1 MLCRWD
7 VRAYDIGLLM
17 ASLDYVLDLMGFDSR
32 FGCCRFGRPPRLYV
46 KALVLKEVCKASLRY
61 AESLSLTYL
70 GVRIPKSTLH
80 YWEVR
85 HGDMVGEVLN
95 VLLRLLSTIDYDYS
109 VVDSTKFTDWLKSLH
124 ELFIDVRVWSGYTLF
139 PVHAKLTSSEVE
151 FVKGMPEGE
160 GVMLG
165 DGAFNAKPVLNTIAS
180 RGYIPIVK
188 RGSRSPRGYGARFRD
203 RAYDE
208 ALYAYRSV
216 GEGIF
221 GALTVEFGDRLKTR
235 REEPTKTRTLLRI
248 IIYCL
253 KILVRWA
260 YE

>member
-1 MLCRWD
+1 
-7 VRAYDIGLLM
+7 
-17 ASLDYVLDLMGFDSR
+17 LDLMGFDSS
-32 FGCCRFGRPPRLYV
+32 FVGCRFGRPPRLYV
-46 KALVLKEVCKASLRY
+46 KTLVLKEVCMASLRY
-61 AESLSLTYL
+61 AESLSQTHL

-85 HGDMVGEVLN
+85 HGE
-95 VLLRLLSTIDYDYS
+95 IDYDYS
-109 VVDSTKFTDWLKSLH
+109 VVYSTKFTDWLKALH
-124 ELFIDVRVWSGYTLF
+124 EIFIDVRVMGGETLF

-151 FVKGMPEGE
+151 FVKGIPESG
-160 GVMLG
+160 GIMLG
-165 DGAFNAKPVLNTIAS
+165 DGAFDAKPVLNTIAS
-180 RGYIPIVK
+180 RGYIQIVK

-221 GALTVEFGDRLKTR
+221 GALTTEFGDRLKTR
-235 REEPTKTRTLLRI
+235 REESTKTRTLLRI